1 MNNNTLVSFEY
12 GSLLWKNKALII
24 RNVLIAAFITAI
36 ISLIMPRTFK
46 SSSVLM
52 PPKAESDQGVFQDF
66 EGMAFG
72 NLFSSGSDE
81 IANSLL
87 AILKS
92 RTMMESVI
100 S

>member
-1 MNNNTLVSFEY
+1 MKNNTLISFKYGRLFWEY
-12 GSLLWKNKALII
+12 KALII
-24 RNVLIAAFITAI
+24 RNVLITAFITTV

-46 SSSVLM
+46 SFSVLM
-52 PPKAESDQGVFQDF
+52 PPKAESEHRIFQDF

-87 AILKS
+87 AKLKFFKS
-92 RTMMESVI
+92 SSI
-100 S
+100 IDA